1 MSAALSG
8 EDEDQR
14 KIKQLQQ
21 ELNELEARVAV
32 CVYSKTSTLHSVA
45 ADVKGS
51 RLGQTVF
58 SKILVNGVPTRALI
72 DTGSPAT
79 IVSLDYV
86 LDIFAEQRDR
96 NQSPQEKWM
105 ETTKKRL
112 SPPEVTLKNY

>member
-86 LDIFAEQRDR
+86 LRSRGIGTRALKSGWRPPRRDCR
-96 NQSPQEKWM
+96 RQK
-105 ETTKKRL
+105 
-112 SPPEVTLKNY
+112 